1 MEANHPGEHL
11 AEELKAMGMSA
22 AEFSRQ
28 IGVPTNRVTQI
39 LNGRRS
45 ITGDT
50 ALRLAHFFAT
60 SAEFW
65 LNLQS
70 LYELRVARKKAGSVI
85 RTLPRLRRPKRVP
98 A

>member
-1 MEANHPGEHL
+1 
-11 AEELKAMGMSA
+11 MGMCA

-50 ALRLAHFFAT
+50 ALRLAHFFTT

-70 LYELRVARKKAGSVI
+70 LYDLRLAKQKSGSAI
-85 RTLPRLRRPKRVP
+85 QSLPTIKSYTRHASR
-98 A
+98 AA

>member
-1 MEANHPGEHL
+1 MEAIHPGEHL
-11 AEELKAMGMSA
+11 AEELNAMEMSA
-22 AEFSRQ
+22 AE
-28 IGVPTNRVTQI
+28 ICVPTNRVTQI

-70 LYELRVARKKAGSVI
+70 LYEIRLAKQKSGSAIKLLPTIKSYTRCASKA
-85 RTLPRLRRPKRVP
+85 